1 MKQEIA
7 KEGILPFSAFFA
19 SGTATPAALLKAWWN
34 RRKQARSQRASNLAP
49 QDEDVERNDEFGKAQ
64 LEQSPMAALL
74 LHWLSSVTL
83 IAVTA
88 MLTSNVA
95 YSFLVSL
102 YVYVV
107 IILMGFVVSAGLL
120 YLKLSKSSGWAKDAS
135 YQPWGG
141 PTAAV
146 IYG

>member
-19 SGTATPAALLKAWWN
+19 SGTTTPAALLKAWWI
-34 RRKQARSQRASNLAP
+34 RRKQATSQRAIDPLP
-49 QDEDVERNDEFGKAQ
+49 HEGDVERNSGFGEAQ

-74 LHWLSSVTL
+74 LHWMSSVTL

-88 MLTSNVA
+88 TLTSSVA
-95 YSFLVSL
+95 YFFLVSL
-102 YVYVV
+102 YVYVIV
-107 IILMGFVVSAGLL
+107 ILMGFVVSAGLL
-120 YLKLSKSSGWAKDAS
+120 YLKMSKSSGWSKTTS

-141 PTAAV
+141 PTAALV
-146 IYG
+146 YG

>member
-19 SGTATPAALLKAWWN
+19 SGTVTPAALLKAWWN
-34 RRKQARSQRASNLAP
+34 RRKQARSPNAFSLASRDGDLE
-49 QDEDVERNDEFGKAQ
+49 QNDEFGKAQ
-64 LEQSPMAALL
+64 LEQSPMAALF

-83 IAVTA
+83 VAVTA
-88 MLTSNVA
+88 MLTPTVA

-120 YLKLSKSSGWAKDAS
+120 YLKLSKSTGWAKDTN
-135 YQPWGG
+135 YQPIGG

-146 IYG
+146 VYG